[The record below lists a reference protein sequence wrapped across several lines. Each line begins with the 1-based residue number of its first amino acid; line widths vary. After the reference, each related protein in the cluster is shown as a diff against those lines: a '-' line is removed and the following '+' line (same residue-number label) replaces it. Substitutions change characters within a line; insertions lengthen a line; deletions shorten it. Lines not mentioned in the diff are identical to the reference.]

1 MKLIWD
7 ENESNAPL
15 DAQETAKEI
24 IAAFFQ
30 DLHEELEVEDLE
42 EDYEDKEDYE
52 DYNYEDEA

>member
-24 IAAFFQ
+24 IAAFFR
-30 DLHEELEVEDLE
+30 DLREELEAEDLE
-42 EDYEDKEDYE
+42 EDYEDD
-52 DYNYEDEA
+52 DYEDEA

>member
-30 DLHEELEVEDLE
+30 DLHEELEAEGLE
-42 EDYEDKEDYE
+42 EDYEDD
-52 DYNYEDEA
+52 DYEDEA